1 MWCGSVGSERDAPER
16 VADNFQGGHLYRVR
30 ARGGWLAVLGALV
43 LLAGCAA
50 PEPGPSIL
58 TGTVIVG
65 VVEDS
70 PGFGVG
76 DLNPAGFDI
85 DLMNAIGAGLHT
97 PVTPKPFTI
106 ADREPMLDSRNVT
119 IVIATYSITPA
130 RNQRG
135 IDFAGPYMVNPQAL
149 LIRADDTSITTKD
162 SLRGKSVCTEAGG
175 TGGKVDIPGA
185 NMTSN
190 NPTTKECVDN
200 LLAHNTDAVFTDALI
215 LYGYKHA
222 NPGKFKVVLPGV
234 FGEQQYYGIGLLGH
248 HHADCLKLN
257 AVISDYLR
265 TQWKHDFQAELPDAV
280 AAYPGSD
287 TSRGDFESQFKPKDS
302 DMAALSCKL

>member
-1 MWCGSVGSERDAPER
+1 V
-16 VADNFQGGHLYRVR
+16 HKVR
-30 ARGGWLAVLGALV
+30 TRGLLTVLGALV
-43 LLAGCAA
+43 LLAGCAR
-50 PEPGPSIL
+50 EPDPSIL
-58 TGTVIVG
+58 TGTIIVG

-70 PGFGVG
+70 PGFAVG

-97 PVTPKPFTI
+97 PVTSKPFTVP
-106 ADREPMLDSRNVT
+106 DRERMLKSRNVT
-119 IVIATYSITPA
+119 IAIATYSITPS

-135 IDFAGPYMVNPQAL
+135 IDFAGPYMVSPQAL

-162 SLRGKSVCTEAGG
+162 SLRGKSVCTEAEG
-175 TGGKVDIPGA
+175 TGAGVTIPGA
-185 NMTSN
+185 NMTTKP
-190 NPTTKECVDN
+190 PTTKECVDN
-200 LLAHNTDAVFTDALI
+200 LRAHNTDAVFTDALI
-215 LYGYKHA
+215 LYGYA
-222 NPGKFKVVLPGV
+222 RADPGKFKVVLPGV
-234 FGEQQYYGIGLLGH
+234 FGELQYYGIGLPGH

-265 TQWKHDFQAELPDAV
+265 TQWRHDFQVELPEAV

-287 TSRGDFESQFKPKDS
+287 TNGGDFESHFKPKDS